1 MDDNSKKNTKLLAIV
16 IIIFIII
23 CVCVVTVF
31 RFKKA
36 DTNDETNNNINKS
49 NNDNKVIGSILED
62 TNSFTNNLLICI
74 SNNTYYS
81 INDESSCNGSI
92 LKIKTKSNEANLYNI
107 IDNKLVV
114 YNDDNFLKIYNTE
127 KKEYYNTKVSSNN
140 ISFKKLIYN
149 NDLLIGFILSN
160 METQKEFFNSIIN
173 PNVIYY
179 GKAFSTNSN
188 NITIYDED
196 NKSLF
201 LASVKENKKNITINN
216 IKEYSPFVSFN
227 DNFIYVNY
235 KDESGEQKNILYDS
249 NYNEILNNVRSFFV
263 NNDTI
268 RVLKDNQIFYYD
280 KNGKVLNNINQEII
294 DKNGY
299 YTFKHIDNKIVIINE
314 KNESMNT
321 DIELNDIKDYF
332 GSRII
337 GDTIEI
343 SILDTSVTNKD
354 LIDYYSKTIS
364 KEELK
369 KYQNIDSNFGY
380 RYVFNIK
387 SKKIE
392 NKIPITINK

>member
-1 MDDNSKKNTKLLAIV
+1 MRK
-16 IIIFIII
+16 
-23 CVCVVTVF
+23 
-31 RFKKA
+31 R
-36 DTNDETNNNINKS
+36 
-49 NNDNKVIGSILED
+49 
-62 TNSFTNNLLICI
+62 
-74 SNNTYYS
+74 
-81 INDESSCNGSI
+81 
-92 LKIKTKSNEANLYNI
+92 
-107 IDNKLVV
+107 
-114 YNDDNFLKIYNTE
+114 
-127 KKEYYNTKVSSNN
+127 
-140 ISFKKLIYN
+140 
-149 NDLLIGFILSN
+149 NDL
-160 METQKEFFNSIIN
+160 
-173 PNVIYY
+173 
-179 GKAFSTNSN
+179 
-188 NITIYDED
+188 
-196 NKSLF
+196 
-201 LASVKENKKNITINN
+201 
-216 IKEYSPFVSFN
+216 
-227 DNFIYVNY
+227 
-235 KDESGEQKNILYDS
+235 
-249 NYNEILNNVRSFFV
+249 FV